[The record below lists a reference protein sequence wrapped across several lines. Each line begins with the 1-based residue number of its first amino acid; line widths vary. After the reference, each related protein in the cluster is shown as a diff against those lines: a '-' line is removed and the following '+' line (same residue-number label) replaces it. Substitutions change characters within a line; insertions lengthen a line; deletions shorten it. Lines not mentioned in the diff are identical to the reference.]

1 MQTRID
7 KLESKKNELKK
18 KQDDL
23 NRQIKMLK
31 SKEAHEKKKQEN
43 HYKILMG
50 AFLLNELSS
59 NQIDTDIKRRL
70 KIFIN
75 NDEKF
80 NAIADFINA
89 HKNHQTDNQ

>member
-1 MQTRID
+1 MQTKID
-7 KLESKKNELKK
+7 RLESKKNELKK

-23 NRQIKMLK
+23 NKQIRLLK
-31 SKEAHEKKKQEN
+31 SKEAHEKRKQEN

-50 AFLLNELSS
+50 SFLLNELSN
-59 NQIDTDIKRRL
+59 NQINDDMKRRL
-70 KIFIN
+70 KVFIN

-80 NAIADFINA
+80 NTIADFINA

>member
-7 KLESKKNELKK
+7 KLESKKSELKK

-23 NRQIKMLK
+23 NRKIKMLK

-43 HYKILMG
+43 HYKILLG
-50 AFLLNELSS
+50 AFLLNELSN
-59 NQIDTDIKRRL
+59 NQIDDDMKKRL
-70 KIFIN
+70 KAFIN

-80 NAIADFINA
+80 NAIADFINTQ
-89 HKNHQTDNQ
+89 KKTSNR

>member
-23 NRQIKMLK
+23 NKQIKMLK

-43 HYKILMG
+43 HYKILLG
-50 AFLLNELSS
+50 AFLLNEIS
-59 NQIDTDIKRRL
+59 NNQMNDDTKRRL
-70 KIFIN
+70 KGFIN

-80 NAIADFINA
+80 NAIAQFINERM
-89 HKNHQTDNQ
+89 NMNGE

>member
-43 HYKILMG
+43 HYKILLG
-50 AFLLNELSS
+50 AFLLKELSS
-59 NQIDTDIKRRL
+59 TNIQIDDDMKKRL
-70 KIFIN
+70 ENFIQN
-75 NDEKF
+75 TEKF
-80 NAIADFINA
+80 NALVSFIEDMSNSN
-89 HKNHQTDNQ
+89 K